1 MRLIDFDALV
11 DVLMTYTWRDE
22 DERLI
27 DDADEKREYIKQ
39 WLPDL
44 PTVGGWISVN
54 DRMPEQAGYRCLV
67 AAKFIDGTYCM
78 FTAFTGYG
86 EPGWW
91 TYENLF
97 MEEAPNNKV
106 HHDFKVTHWMPLPE
120 PPKEEK

>member
-1 MRLIDFDALV
+1 MSRLIDADALV
-11 DVLMTYTWRDE
+11 KYIEETKCEWN
-22 DERLI
+22 
-27 DDADEKREYIKQ
+27 EKTAPISWNHAY
-39 WLPDL
+39 DSFS
-44 PTVGGWISVN
+44 GWISVN

-67 AAKFIDGTYCM
+67 AAKFIDGTYCL
-78 FTAFTGYG
+78 FTAFTGYR

-97 MEEAPNNKV
+97 MEEEPNNKV